1 MRRALVCNLKSDR
14 GALIFVSHDHNI
26 LRHTLENFYLLKD
39 HKVFWL
45 MVKWETKRTDYAKTE
60 LALKQTDLGKERM
73 LYLED

>member
-14 GALIFVSHDHNI
+14 GALIFVCHDHNI

-45 MVKWETKRTDYAKTE
+45 MVTWETKRTDYAKTE

-73 LYLED
+73 LYLEG